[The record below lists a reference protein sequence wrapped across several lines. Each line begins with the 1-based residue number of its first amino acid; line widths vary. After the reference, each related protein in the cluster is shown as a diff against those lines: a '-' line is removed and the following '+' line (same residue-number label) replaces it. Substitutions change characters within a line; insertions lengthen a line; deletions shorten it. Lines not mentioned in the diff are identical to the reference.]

1 MQVLNPGL
9 FLVPGIA
16 LFLVIV
22 AYLYFFRRVP
32 NKFAYRK
39 YIVLVAGLAFL
50 LNFLWEVSQGFLYVG
65 YQYDW
70 KHISFCALASVA
82 DVVMVLILFYG
93 FVLVYGEIGWT
104 QNLTP
109 IRVALLTLAGGAG
122 AIVAEKIHTARGS
135 WSYTD
140 AMPMLLWVNVGLI
153 PVLQFTVLPL
163 LVFCVIPM
171 MRMRQRN
178 SKSKENRG
186 NATYTCPRHLE
197 VKSDKPGNCPKCGMA
212 LVKGDN

>member
-16 LFLVIV
+16 LFLVII
-22 AYLYFFRRVP
+22 AYLYFSRRVP

-39 YIVLVAGLAFL
+39 YIALVAGLAFL

-70 KHISFCALASVA
+70 EHISFCALASVA
-82 DVVMVLILFYG
+82 DVVMVLILFYS
-93 FVLVYGEIGWT
+93 FVLVYGEVFWT

-109 IRVALLTLAGGAG
+109 VRVVLLTLAGGAG
-122 AIVAEKIHTARGS
+122 AIESGKIHTARGS

-140 AMPMLLWVNVGLI
+140 AMPMLPGVNVGLL
-153 PVLQFTVLPL
+153 PVLQFTILPL
-163 LVFCVIPM
+163 LIFCAIPM

-178 SKSKENRG
+178 SKSKENMG
-186 NATYTCPRHLE
+186 NATYTCPMHPD
-197 VKSDKPGNCPKCGMA
+197 VNHTPD
-212 LVKGDN
+212 

>member
-22 AYLYFFRRVP
+22 AYLYFSRRVP
-32 NKFAYRK
+32 NKLAYRK
-39 YIVLVAGLAFL
+39 YIALVAGLAFL

-70 KHISFCALASVA
+70 KHIAFCALASVA

-163 LVFCVIPM
+163 LVFLIS
-171 MRMRQRN
+171 R
-178 SKSKENRG
+178 SS
-186 NATYTCPRHLE
+186 
-197 VKSDKPGNCPKCGMA
+197 VKKQLRSN
-212 LVKGDN
+212 